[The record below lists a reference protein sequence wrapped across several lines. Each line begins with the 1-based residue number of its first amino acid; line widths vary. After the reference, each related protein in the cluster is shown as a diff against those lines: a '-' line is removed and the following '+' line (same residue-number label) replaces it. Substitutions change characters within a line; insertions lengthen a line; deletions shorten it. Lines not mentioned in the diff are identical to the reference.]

1 VAIDCEM
8 VGAGANGAEDVLA
21 RVSVV
26 NYFGQVLLDVFVK
39 PTERVTDWR
48 TKYSGIR
55 PADVLNES
63 GTLPRASAAAHARP
77 GYMNKYTVAN
87 TFALAQPLEKVQ
99 NQVRELIKDRI
110 LIGHG
115 LQTDLTILNIL
126 HPKDKLRDTGLYEP
140 FRTKYAAGKMPALRK
155 VVKGELEVDVQ
166 VSEHDS
172 VHHQTPSPG
181 VGGGGGGGLYF
192 WG

>member
-1 VAIDCEM
+1 
-8 VGAGANGAEDVLA
+8 
-21 RVSVV
+21 
-26 NYFGQVLLDVFVK
+26 
-39 PTERVTDWR
+39 
-48 TKYSGIR
+48 
-55 PADVLNES
+55 
-63 GTLPRASAAAHARP
+63 
-77 GYMNKYTVAN
+77 MNKYSVAN

-99 NQVRELIKDRI
+99 DQVRELIKDRI

-172 VHHQTPSPG
+172 VHHQTPSPRRG
-181 VGGGGGGGLYF
+181 GDFLGGSVLIVG
-192 WG
+192 